1 MSAGDLT
8 RLGINAAT
16 RGLFAAQAALTT
28 AGHDI
33 TNANT
38 EGFSR
43 QRVEQSSLHQQF
55 PLGTNSDRVFSSIG
69 NGVEVTRVTRLREG
83 FLDDR
88 FRAINLSYSEQ
99 AAVNNAIREIEGVF
113 NEPSD
118 SGLNATLASFFDSW
132 HELSTHPTESSA
144 RAAVREAGKT
154 LARALNETAAGLS
167 AVRRH
172 LDSQVAAATDEIN
185 AHVREIAAL
194 NAQIVASQGSGLSPN
209 DLLDARD
216 LALDR
221 LSGLVKT
228 NLSTHSDGSIWVY
241 CYGKGLVTGIQ
252 ANELKTLPGTDMG
265 LSNIAY
271 KGELLTP
278 EVLGGRLKGLLEVRD
293 QVIGRSLVPDGF
305 NLPNTPNGLA
315 YQLDQVASQLAEA
328 VNALHAA
335 GTNLAGT
342 PSIEFF
348 AVDAARVTEG
358 ASLSRTTITA
368 HSIAVNDLLVEA
380 GLPGLDLISAGGAPT
395 TDPVTGLPVT
405 PKPADNRT
413 ALAIAQLR
421 DRPLIRASFP
431 YAGGSQEFSV
441 QDYYRN
447 ILTTLGV
454 SGQAAD
460 RQEANQKAL
469 RENVESQRQA
479 VSGVNLDEEFASMIK
494 HQHAYAASARL
505 ITVFDDMMKTVVEL
519 VR

>member
-38 EGFSR
+38 EGFTR
-43 QRVEQSSLHQQF
+43 QRVEQGSLHQQF
-55 PLGTNSDRVFSSIG
+55 PIATNTDRVFSSIG

-83 FLDDR
+83 FLDER
-88 FRAINLSYSEQ
+88 YRAINLNFAEHASI
-99 AAVNNAIREIEGVF
+99 NNAVREIEGVF
-113 NEPSD
+113 NEPSE
-118 SGLNATLASFFDSW
+118 SGLNATLASFFDAW

-144 RAAVREAGKT
+144 RAAVREAGNS

-172 LDSQVAAATDEIN
+172 LDSQVAAAVDEIN

-194 NAQIVASQGSGLSPN
+194 NTQIVAAQGSGISPN

-221 LSGLVKT
+221 LSGLVQVQ
-228 NLSTHSDGSIWVY
+228 LSTHSDGSVWVY
-241 CYGKGLVTGIQ
+241 CFGKGLVSGVR
-252 ANELKTLPGTDMG
+252 ANELKTLSSTDMG
-265 LSNIAY
+265 LSNVTY
-271 KGELLTP
+271 NGESLRP

-293 QVIGRSLVPDGF
+293 GVIGRSFVPEGF
-305 NLPNTPNGLA
+305 NLPNTPSGLA

-328 VNALHAA
+328 VNELHAE

-342 PSIEFF
+342 PGLPFF
-348 AVDAARVTEG
+348 VADARRVTEG
-358 ASLSRTTITA
+358 ASLSRTQVTA
-368 HSIAVNDLLVEA
+368 HSIAVNPVLIEA
-380 GLPGLDLISAGGAPT
+380 GLPGLDLISAAGPAVDDGSGTLVP
-395 TDPVTGLPVT
+395 
-405 PKPADNRT
+405 PKAADNKT

-421 DRPLIRASFP
+421 DRPLISASFP
-431 YAGGSQEFSV
+431 YAGGTQEFSV

-454 SGQAAD
+454 TGQAAD

-469 RENVESQRQA
+469 RDNVEAQRQA
-479 VSGVNLDEEFASMIK
+479 VSGVNLDEEFANMIK
-494 HQHAYAASARL
+494 YQHAYSASARL